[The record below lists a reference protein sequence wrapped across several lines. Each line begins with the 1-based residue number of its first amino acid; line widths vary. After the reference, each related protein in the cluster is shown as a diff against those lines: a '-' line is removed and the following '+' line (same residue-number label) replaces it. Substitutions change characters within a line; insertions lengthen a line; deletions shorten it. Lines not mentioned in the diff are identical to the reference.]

1 MENPV
6 KRVLLTSNGDEIS
19 QNIAFHLAKRG
30 CRLVLMGNE
39 NCLKSIS
46 EKIAGTVRGIVPV
59 EIVGMDM
66 EEEREGAFDDA
77 VCEACRILGNLDAFV
92 HCYDYEGKMQNPLE
106 LVEDEFKKIV
116 KINFMAPWFLL
127 KAVGRRMRDNK
138 LGGSIVFVTSIIG
151 AERGIYPGA
160 AAYGSCS
167 AGIQQLVRV
176 KWLTERVISVG
187 RPALFGSLVVEWP
200 WFLGQL
206 LKLVTSPFFG
216 KDFDIEEA
224 ALHSMIFSLGSPSY
238 PVSSTMT
245 NSHVFNNFQGDT
257 SNGFLGLKMDNQAAA
272 LLPRTEFKDLNS
284 SSQSASF
291 ASGSE
296 TELKPGKRRGKR
308 RLENPDMLSKLG
320 AKLIYSMMVIGGGSM
335 AKKLSKQQ
343 HSRGATIGARIK
355 GAM

>member
-167 AGIQQLVRV
+167 AGIQQLVRHSAMEIGKYKIRV
-176 KWLTERVISVG
+176 NAIARGLHLQDEYPLAVGKER
-187 RPALFGSLVVEWP
+187 AE
-200 WFLGQL
+200 
-206 LKLVTSPFFG
+206 KLVTEVAPLQRWLDARNDLASTVIYLISDG
-216 KDFDIEEA
+216 S
-224 ALHSMIFSLGSPSY
+224 LYMTGTTIFVDGGQSLSR
-238 PVSSTMT
+238 
-245 NSHVFNNFQGDT
+245 
-257 SNGFLGLKMDNQAAA
+257 
-272 LLPRTEFKDLNS
+272 PRMR
-284 SSQSASF
+284 SF
-291 ASGSE
+291 
-296 TELKPGKRRGKR
+296 
-308 RLENPDMLSKLG
+308 M
-320 AKLIYSMMVIGGGSM
+320 
-335 AKKLSKQQ
+335 
-343 HSRGATIGARIK
+343 
-355 GAM
+355 